1 MDRFAVRDIFIRK
14 GTIIMSKVIDLFLQ
28 YVQIDTESDEQL
40 LTTPSTLKQ
49 HDLAKLLVEQLEDLG
64 AAEVT
69 YDTEHC
75 YVYATIP
82 ASEGYENEKVLGFI
96 AHMDT
101 SPAISGNNVKP
112 RIITNYNGEDIVLN
126 EELQIV
132 SKVKDFP
139 DLLLYKGQDLIVTD
153 GTTLLGADDKAGV
166 AEIMAMTEY
175 LLSHPEVKHGKIRIG
190 FTPDEEVGAGA
201 DYFDVDLFCA
211 DFAYTVDGGR
221 IGELEFEN
229 FNAAGAKVKVQG
241 RSVHP
246 GDAKNKMINALLI
259 LMEFQNLLP
268 KEQNPMYT
276 SGYEGFFH
284 LDHIEGTT
292 EYATGDY
299 IIRDHDKAK
308 FEIKKDL
315 FLSARD
321 FLNAK
326 YGADTVVVEMKDSYF
341 NMREIIENNMFL
353 IDKAK
358 EAMIELEIEPIV
370 SPIRGGTDGARLSF
384 MGLPCP
390 NLGTGGHNFH
400 GKYEFACVQSMEK
413 NVDLLVR
420 LLEKH
425 YESV

>member
-1 MDRFAVRDIFIRK
+1 
-14 GTIIMSKVIDLFLQ
+14 MSKVIDLFLQ

-49 HDLAKLLVEQLEDLG
+49 HDLAKLLVTQLEEMG
-64 AAEVT
+64 VSEIT
-69 YDTEHC
+69 YDTDHC

-82 ASEGYENEKVLGFI
+82 ASLGYENEKVLGFI

-101 SPAISGNNVKP
+101 SPAISGKNVKP

-126 EELQIV
+126 EELKIV
-132 SKVKDFP
+132 SKVTDFP

-201 DYFDVDLFCA
+201 DYFDVDLFGA

-321 FLNAK
+321 FVNAK

-341 NMREIIENNMFL
+341 NMREIIEKNMFL

-358 EAMIELEIEPIV
+358 QAMIELEIEPIV

-413 NVDLLVR
+413 NVELLVR